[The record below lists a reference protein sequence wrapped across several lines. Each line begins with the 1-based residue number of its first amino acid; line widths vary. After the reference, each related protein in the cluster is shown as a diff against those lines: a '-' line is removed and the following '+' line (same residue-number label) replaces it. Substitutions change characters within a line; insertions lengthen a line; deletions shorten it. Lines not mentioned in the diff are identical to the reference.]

1 MNDDYYPWSRFAEGL
16 YHYRCGRFAE
26 ALGACGKSLERSAL
40 VPPLF
45 AMNHYVEAM
54 SLHQLGKAEE
64 ARKAIAEASRL
75 LDEKAPGLDRVD
87 GRWHAWLCCRILR
100 REAEAL
106 IESAKE
112 PKP

>member
-1 MNDDYYPWSRFAEGL
+1 
-16 YHYRCGRFAE
+16 
-26 ALGACGKSLERSAL
+26 
-40 VPPLF
+40 
-45 AMNHYVEAM
+45 M

-64 ARKAIAEASRL
+64 ARKAMAEASRL
-75 LDEKAPGLDRVD
+75 LDEKAPRLDSVD
-87 GRWHAWLCCRILR
+87 GSWNDWLYCRILR

>member
-1 MNDDYYPWSRFAEGL
+1 
-16 YHYRCGRFAE
+16 
-26 ALGACGKSLERSAL
+26 
-40 VPPLF
+40 
-45 AMNHYVEAM
+45 M

-64 ARKAIAEASRL
+64 ARKATAEASRL
-75 LDEKAPGLDRVD
+75 LDEKAPRLDSVD
-87 GRWHAWLCCRILR
+87 GSWNDWLYRRILR